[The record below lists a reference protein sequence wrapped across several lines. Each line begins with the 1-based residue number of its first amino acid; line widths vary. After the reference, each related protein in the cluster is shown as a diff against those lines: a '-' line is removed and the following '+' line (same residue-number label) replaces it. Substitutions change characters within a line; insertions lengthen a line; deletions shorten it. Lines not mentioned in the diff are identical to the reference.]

1 MVDITKNLNHR
12 SKIIF
17 NSINNIVWFIFNESF
32 SKEFGKEKVCKS
44 HK

>member
-32 SKEFGKEKVCKS
+32 SKEFGKEKGL
-44 HK
+44 

>member
-1 MVDITKNLNHR
+1 MVDITKNLKHR

-32 SKEFGKEKVCKS
+32 SKKFGKEKGL
-44 HK
+44 